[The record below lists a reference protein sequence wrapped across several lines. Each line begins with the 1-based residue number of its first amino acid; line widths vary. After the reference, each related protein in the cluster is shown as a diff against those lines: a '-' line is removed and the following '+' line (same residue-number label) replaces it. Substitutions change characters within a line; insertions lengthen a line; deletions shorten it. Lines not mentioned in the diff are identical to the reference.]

1 MANHQ
6 LYNHCDVV
14 TTVDKEENTVHVEV
28 SYKAHVLES
37 SERFLYTAGD
47 VLSAVCQSGIPV
59 AEVLA
64 GHANTLNNRTT
75 LYTSS
80 NYVFSLIPKK
90 AAEAVEAVEAV
101 EAAEEV
107 KEVAENPS
115 PKTSIPPKRSRKPRK
130 KAANPKAPTK

>member
-90 AAEAVEAVEAV
+90 AAEAA

-130 KAANPKAPTK
+130 KAANPEAPTK